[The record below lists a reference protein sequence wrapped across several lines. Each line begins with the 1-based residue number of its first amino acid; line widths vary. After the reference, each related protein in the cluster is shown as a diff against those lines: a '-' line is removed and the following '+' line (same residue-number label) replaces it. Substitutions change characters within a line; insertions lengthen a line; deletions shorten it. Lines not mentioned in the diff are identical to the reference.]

1 MKILHLCLSCF
12 YIDDAG
18 YQENYLVRQHVR
30 DGHEVLVIASTE
42 TFDGRGGLTYT
53 EPKTYTGSDGAR
65 VIRIPYSKWLPRRL
79 AKKLRIHPG
88 VYDLVA
94 KFKPDVI
101 LFHGSSGNEIVS
113 VARYARDHPNVLFY
127 TDSHADSNNSA
138 QNFMSRN
145 ILHRLF
151 YRFRLHQALPQ
162 IKKVLCV
169 SIEAMDFLSEAY
181 GVPDEM
187 LEFFPLGGEVLRKEE
202 IQEKR
207 AVTRAALE
215 ASEDTFI
222 FIQTGKMAKRK
233 RLASSL
239 RAFALLP
246 GDNLR
251 FWIVGLLGD
260 EIRDEVVAL
269 IDADPRVVF
278 LGWKSPEELTD
289 LLCAADAYVQPGSQ
303 SATMQNALCCGC
315 PVILD
320 DVPAH
325 QPYRA
330 AGAVLVDGEQA
341 LLEALAEATHWD
353 SSEKQAQAL
362 AFAGKHLDYG
372 KLAQRVLQI

>member
-1 MKILHLCLSCF
+1 MKILHMCLSNF

-42 TFDGRGGLTYT
+42 TFNGRGGYSYT
-53 EPKTYTGSDGAR
+53 DAKTYIGSDGAR
-65 VIRIPYSKWLPRRL
+65 VIRIPYSSWLPRRL

-94 KFKPDVI
+94 DFQPEAI
-101 LFHGSSGNEIVS
+101 LFHGSSGNEVVS
-113 VARYARDHPNVLFY
+113 VARYVRNHPNVIFY
-127 TDSHADSNNSA
+127 TDSHADRNNSA
-138 QNFMSRN
+138 RGFVSRN

-169 SIEAMDFLSEAY
+169 SVEAVDFLSDIY
-181 GVPDEM
+181 GVPGEK
-187 LEFFPLGGEVLRKEE
+187 LEFFPLGGELLCEEE
-202 IQEKR
+202 IREKR
-207 AVTRAALE
+207 SLTRAALE
-215 ASEDTFI
+215 TSEDTFI
-222 FIQTGKMAKRK
+222 FIQSGKMAKRK
-233 RLASSL
+233 KLASSL
-239 RAFALLP
+239 RAFAQLS
-246 GDNLR
+246 GENLR
-251 FWIVGLLGD
+251 FWVVGLLVE
-260 EIRDEVVAL
+260 EIRDEVLPL
-269 IDADPRVVF
+269 IKADPRVVF

-315 PVILD
+315 PVILE

-330 AGAVLVDGEQA
+330 AGAVLVNGEQA
-341 LLEALAEATHWD
+341 LLEALAGATRWS

-362 AFAGKHLDYG
+362 AFAREQLDYRRLG
-372 KLAQRVLQI
+372 QRVLQT